1 MKALHFLLL
10 LFLLQPLLTL
20 SAANISFY
28 VHQESSSVYYG
39 DTINARLVLKTAGE
53 KLPTPS
59 TPTASNPDNS
69 CSIQISEAPSVSQ
82 SSNVQ
87 IINGKRTVSSNV
99 SYIWDASISPNSTN
113 DVKNISFEVIVG
125 GETYTARLE
134 PVTIIPP
141 SVVSPFSP
149 FVQVELSSDK
159 TNVICEDSF
168 RITATIRLKAITV
181 DGKAKSP
188 ISNRAIPHLTLP
200 HLDEKLEGI
209 RLLAGEPNELNNYL
223 TSSGFGFSI
232 NNYVSSNGFGFF
244 SSPTLSV
251 FNIPNTI
258 SPIDGTNFITYSW
271 TTIYK
276 AKNSGT
282 ILFKPISLRG
292 KIIFEPAKDSYCLT
306 PHLFLVS
313 EPLKITINEPPL
325 EGRPAS
331 FIGAISDKLKAET
344 SLDTQNCKEG
354 DPITLTLKLENVEN
368 PLSVTPPKLDELDG
382 FKNNFRAFGEIKATP
397 NEADKNA
404 TFEYSIRPITSG
416 TIEVP
421 AIELGYYNLTTN
433 QYATITTI
441 PVPIRVDPAPQV
453 AAIDGSEAVDLPD
466 EVVRYYPTAISFDT
480 STTSG
485 SISFLIKQLAIISP
499 FIWVVVLLLR
509 KILSKRKRLIE
520 YIKNMSATEA
530 AIKRLSNAN
539 VPAEVMSAVSTF
551 ISKKFKIKTTGS
563 TPDDIL
569 KALNEKKISSEIIT
583 QLSKPLKRIF
593 DLSFAPNADIP
604 TEVTDAKEKLL
615 PVLQKLKGKSSTLPQ
630 ICICIGAIVACI
642 AIVVGP
648 IIAAILL
655 SISTTQI
662 EKRSTPDEYELR
674 QANLLVNAAVSKKD
688 FTAIATNYYTRFS
701 YNFNSSK
708 PIPALLHNYATA
720 LTLADH
726 PQKAIDVI
734 DYIETITG
742 TTKELDNSRLFAM
755 QSLQEQDSLQTEE
768 DGISTILESPTLP
781 WYRMP
786 LFWHYQYSISE
797 RGNALCIIWTILWVL
812 LIIRLFPTNRK
823 PVNIAIAIAFVAFI
837 FVSSSYLASR
847 ELLKKPIPE
856 ITAEELLLEQEQTI
870 EEGLPNE

>member
-10 LFLLQPLLTL
+10 LLFLPINIIL
-20 SAANISFY
+20 ANNILFTAEQETDY
-28 VHQESSSVYYG
+28 VYFG
-39 DTINARLVLKTAGE
+39 DFLRAQIALETTE
-53 KLPTPS
+53 KLDVPPQ
-59 TPTASNPDNS
+59 PKVVNKSNNY
-69 CSIQISEAPSVSQ
+69 SIEISKAPYVSQ
-82 SSNVQ
+82 SFFSQ
-87 IINGKRTVSSNV
+87 YINGKRITENNYTYSWNTK
-99 SYIWDASISPNSTN
+99 ISPNSTN
-113 DVKNISFEVIVG
+113 AIEAIKFEINVNGKNYSAQLKPITVI
-125 GETYTARLE
+125 A
-134 PVTIIPP
+134 PQP
-141 SVVSPFSP
+141 SPYASIEF
-149 FVQVELSSDK
+149 FADK
-159 TNVICEDSF
+159 TEIIAEDTF
-168 RITATIRLKAITV
+168 RITASIKLLA
-181 DGKAKSP
+181 
-188 ISNRAIPHLTLP
+188 ISNANKIIPPIFQRATPRLLLP
-200 HLDEKLEGI
+200 HLDQNFEEIKLAANGVNQLFEYATSNVGI
-209 RLLAGEPNELNNYL
+209 Y
-223 TSSGFGFSI
+223 I
-232 NNYVSSNGFGFF
+232 NNYQVPSPFSIFGDGAQ
-244 SSPTLSV
+244 SI
-251 FNIPNTI
+251 FNIPNSI
-258 SPIDGTNFITYSW
+258 IEENGTNYFVYSW

-276 AKNSGT
+276 AK
-282 ILFKPISLRG
+282 
-292 KIIFEPAKDSYCLT
+292 T
-306 PHLFLVS
+306 PS
-313 EPLKITINEPPL
+313 KITFNPITFVGQILKQAPNNKYDLTDVFIVSDPINITISDPPL
-325 EGRPAS
+325 EGRPTS

-368 PLSVTPPKLDELDG
+368 PLSVIPPKLDELDG

-499 FIWVVVLLLR
+499 FIWVVALLLR
-509 KILSKRKRLIE
+509 KIISKRKRLIE

-569 KALNEKKISSEIIT
+569 KALNEQKISSEIIT
-583 QLSKPLKRIF
+583 LLSKPLKRIF

-662 EKRSTPDEYELR
+662 EKHGTPDEYELR
-674 QANLLVNAAVSKKD
+674 QANLLVNTAISKKD

-720 LTLADH
+720 LTLAGH

-797 RGNALCIIWTILWVL
+797 RGNALCIIWTILWAL
-812 LIIRLFPTNRK
+812 LIIRLLPTNRK

>member
-1 MKALHFLLL
+1 MKLLQI
-10 LFLLQPLLTL
+10 LFLLVIVPFNLLL
-20 SAANISFY
+20 ANNISFDAL
-28 VHQESSSVYYG
+28 QEDDYVYYG
-39 DTINARLVLKTAGE
+39 QGLLARLILKTDGE
-53 KLPTPS
+53 ISPTPQ
-59 TPTASNPDNS
+59 PKIIQNNS
-69 CSIQISEAPSVSQ
+69 SENYSIEMSQ
-82 SSNVQ
+82 QPRVNRSSFVQ
-87 IINGKRTVSSNV
+87 IINGKRTTESNI
-99 SYIWDASISPNSTN
+99 SYAWDIQITPTSTNSIDSIKFEIDVDGKNYKAQLKPITVISPQPS
-113 DVKNISFEVIVG
+113 KFANI
-125 GETYTARLE
+125 
-134 PVTIIPP
+134 
-141 SVVSPFSP
+141 
-149 FVQVELSSDK
+149 ELSVDK
-159 TNVICEDSF
+159 TDVIAEDTF
-168 RITATIRLKAITV
+168 RITASLRLAAIANK
-181 DGKAKSP
+181 GKQYPP
-188 ISNRAIPHLTLP
+188 IYQRAIPNLFLP
-200 HLDEKLEGI
+200 HLDKQQEEITLIANG
-209 RLLAGEPNELNNYL
+209 PNELAEYATL
-223 TSSGFGFSI
+223 DIGMYI
-232 NNYVSSNGFGFF
+232 NSYRFPSAFGFF
-244 SSPTLSV
+244 SNSSKSI
-251 FNIPNTI
+251 FNLPNSI
-258 SPIDGTNFITYSW
+258 INENRTNFFVYSW

-276 AKNSGT
+276 AKKPASITFDPITFIGQ
-282 ILFKPISLRG
+282 ILIPDANEQFN
-292 KIIFEPAKDSYCLT
+292 LT
-306 PHLFLVS
+306 DVYIVS
-313 EPLKITINEPPL
+313 EPITITISEPPL
-325 EGRPAS
+325 EGRPDS

-344 SLDTQNCKEG
+344 RLDTQSCKEG
-354 DPITLTLKLENVEN
+354 DPINLTLSIENVEN
-368 PLSVTPPKLDELDG
+368 PLAIIPPNLTKISG
-382 FKNNFRAFGEIKATP
+382 FSENFRAFGETKATP
-397 NEADKNA
+397 NEAEKKV
-404 TFEYSIRPITSG
+404 TFEYSIRPLVSG
-416 TIEVP
+416 TIEFP
-421 AIELGYYNLTTN
+421 SIELGYYNLSTN

-453 AAIDGSEAVDLPD
+453 AAFGDNSTAD
-466 EVVRYYPTAISFDT
+466 ESIASDITRYYPTAISFGT

-499 FIWVVVLLLR
+499 FIWVVALLLR
-509 KILSKRKRLIE
+509 KIISKRKRLIE

-569 KALNEKKISSEIIT
+569 KALNEQKKSSEIIT

-630 ICICIGAIVACI
+630 ICICIGAIVACT

-662 EKRSTPDEYELR
+662 EKRTPDEYELR
-674 QANLLVNAAVSKKD
+674 QANLLINAAVSKKD

-720 LTLADH
+720 LTLAGH

-768 DGISTILESPTLP
+768 DGIATILESPALP

-797 RGNALCIIWTILWVL
+797 RGNALCIIWTILWALV
-812 LIIRLFPTNRK
+812 IIRLLPTNRK

-856 ITAEELLLEQEQTI
+856 ITAEELLLEQESSN
-870 EEGLPNE
+870 EEAN

>member
-10 LFLLQPLLTL
+10 LLFLPINIIL
-20 SAANISFY
+20 ANNILFTAEQETDY
-28 VHQESSSVYYG
+28 VYFG
-39 DTINARLVLKTAGE
+39 DFLRAQIALETTE
-53 KLPTPS
+53 KLDVPPK
-59 TPTASNPDNS
+59 PKVVNKSNNY
-69 CSIQISEAPSVSQ
+69 SIEISEAPYVSQ
-82 SSNVQ
+82 SFFSQ
-87 IINGKRTVSSNV
+87 YINGKRITENNYTYSWNTK
-99 SYIWDASISPNSTN
+99 ISPNSTN
-113 DVKNISFEVIVG
+113 AIEAIKFEINVNGKNYSAQLKPINVI
-125 GETYTARLE
+125 A
-134 PVTIIPP
+134 PQP
-141 SVVSPFSP
+141 SPYASIEF
-149 FVQVELSSDK
+149 FADK
-159 TNVICEDSF
+159 TEIIAEDTF
-168 RITATIRLKAITV
+168 RITASIKLLA
-181 DGKAKSP
+181 
-188 ISNRAIPHLTLP
+188 ISNANKIIPPIFQRATPRLLLP
-200 HLDEKLEGI
+200 HLDQNFEEIKLAANGVNQLFEYATSNVGI
-209 RLLAGEPNELNNYL
+209 Y
-223 TSSGFGFSI
+223 I
-232 NNYVSSNGFGFF
+232 NNYQVPSPFSIFGDGAQ
-244 SSPTLSV
+244 SI
-251 FNIPNTI
+251 FNIPNSI
-258 SPIDGTNFITYSW
+258 IEENGTNYFVYSW

-276 AKNSGT
+276 AKTPSKIT
-282 ILFKPISLRG
+282 FKPITFVGEIL
-292 KIIFEPAKDSYCLT
+292 KQAPNNKYDLT
-306 PHLFLVS
+306 DVFIVS
-313 EPLKITINEPPL
+313 DPINITISDPPF

-354 DPITLTLKLENVEN
+354 DPITLTLKLENIEN
-368 PLSVTPPKLDELDG
+368 PLSVTPPKLDAIAG
-382 FKNNFRAFGEIKATP
+382 FKDNFRAFGEVKSSP
-397 NEADKNA
+397 NEAEKKA
-404 TFEYSIRPITSG
+404 IFEYSLRPITSG
-416 TIEVP
+416 TMEFP
-421 AIELGYYNLTTN
+421 ALELGYYNLTTN

-453 AAIDGSEAVDLPD
+453 AAIDGSEAVDLPN
-466 EVVRYYPTAISFDT
+466 EIVRYYPTAISFDT
-480 STTSG
+480 NTTSG

-499 FIWVVVLLLR
+499 FIWVVALLLR

-569 KALNEKKISSEIIT
+569 KALNEQKISSEIIT

-615 PVLQKLKGKSSTLPQ
+615 PILQKLKGKSSTLPQ

-662 EKRSTPDEYELR
+662 EKHGTPDEYELR

-720 LTLADH
+720 LTLAGH

-856 ITAEELLLEQEQTI
+856 ITAEELLLEHEQTI

>member
-10 LFLLQPLLTL
+10 LLFLPINIIL
-20 SAANISFY
+20 ANNILFTAEQETDY
-28 VHQESSSVYYG
+28 VYFG
-39 DTINARLVLKTAGE
+39 DFLRAQIALETTE
-53 KLPTPS
+53 KLDVPPQ
-59 TPTASNPDNS
+59 PKVVNNSNNY
-69 CSIQISEAPSVSQ
+69 SIEISKAPYVSQ
-82 SSNVQ
+82 SFFSQ
-87 IINGKRTVSSNV
+87 YINGKRITENNYTYSWNTK
-99 SYIWDASISPNSTN
+99 ISPNSTN
-113 DVKNISFEVIVG
+113 AIEAIKFEINVNGKNYSAQLKPITVI
-125 GETYTARLE
+125 A
-134 PVTIIPP
+134 PQP
-141 SVVSPFSP
+141 SPYASIEF
-149 FVQVELSSDK
+149 FADK
-159 TNVICEDSF
+159 TEIIAEDTF
-168 RITATIRLKAITV
+168 RITASIKLLA
-181 DGKAKSP
+181 
-188 ISNRAIPHLTLP
+188 ISNANKIIPPIFQRATPRLLLP
-200 HLDEKLEGI
+200 HLDQNFEEIKLAANGVNQLFEYATSNVGI
-209 RLLAGEPNELNNYL
+209 Y
-223 TSSGFGFSI
+223 I
-232 NNYVSSNGFGFF
+232 NNYQVPSPFSIFGDGAQ
-244 SSPTLSV
+244 SI
-251 FNIPNTI
+251 FNIPNSI
-258 SPIDGTNFITYSW
+258 IEENGTNYFVYSW

-276 AKNSGT
+276 AKTPSKIT
-282 ILFKPISLRG
+282 FKPITFVGEIL
-292 KIIFEPAKDSYCLT
+292 KQAPNNKYDLT
-306 PHLFLVS
+306 DVFIVS
-313 EPLKITINEPPL
+313 DPINITISEPPL
-325 EGRPAS
+325 EGRPDC
-331 FIGAISDKLKAET
+331 FIGAISDKLKVET

-368 PLSVTPPKLDELDG
+368 PLSVIPPKLDELDG

-453 AAIDGSEAVDLPD
+453 AAIDGSEAVDLLD

-499 FIWVVVLLLR
+499 FIWVVALLLR
-509 KILSKRKRLIE
+509 KIISKRKRLIE

-539 VPAEVMSAVSTF
+539 VPAEVISAVSTF

-569 KALNEKKISSEIIT
+569 KALNEQKISSEIIT

-604 TEVTDAKEKLL
+604 TEVAAAKEKLL

-648 IIAAILL
+648 IIVAILL

-720 LTLADH
+720 LTLAGH

-755 QSLQEQDSLQTEE
+755 QSLQEQDSLQIEK

-797 RGNALCIIWTILWVL
+797 RGNALCIIWTILWAL
-812 LIIRLFPTNRK
+812 LIIRLLPTNRK
-823 PVNIAIAIAFVAFI
+823 PVNIDIAIAFVAFI

>member
-1 MKALHFLLL
+1 MKRHFLLL
-10 LFLLQPLLTL
+10 LFLLQSLLTL

-28 VHQESSSVYYG
+28 VQQESSSVYYG
-39 DTINARLVLKTAGE
+39 DTINASLVLKTTEE
-53 KLPTPS
+53 KLPSSPS

-69 CSIQISEAPSVSQ
+69 CSIQISPASFSQ
-82 SSNVQ
+82 SSHAQ
-87 IINGKRTVSSNV
+87 IINGKRTVSSNI
-99 SYIWDASISPNSTN
+99 SYIWYASISPNSTN

-125 GETYTARLE
+125 GETYTAQLK
-134 PVTIIPP
+134 PINVIAPQP
-141 SVVSPFSP
+141 SPYASIEF
-149 FVQVELSSDK
+149 FADK
-159 TNVICEDSF
+159 TEIIAEDTF
-168 RITATIRLKAITV
+168 RITASIKLLA
-181 DGKAKSP
+181 
-188 ISNRAIPHLTLP
+188 ISNANKIIPPIFQRATPRLLLP
-200 HLDEKLEGI
+200 HLDQNFEEIKLAANGVNQLFEYATSNVGI
-209 RLLAGEPNELNNYL
+209 Y
-223 TSSGFGFSI
+223 I
-232 NNYVSSNGFGFF
+232 NNYQVPSPFSIFGDGAQ
-244 SSPTLSV
+244 SI
-251 FNIPNTI
+251 FNIPNSI
-258 SPIDGTNFITYSW
+258 IEENGTNYFVYSW

-276 AKNSGT
+276 AKTPSKIT
-282 ILFKPISLRG
+282 FKPITFVGEIL
-292 KIIFEPAKDSYCLT
+292 KQAPNNKYDLT
-306 PHLFLVS
+306 DVFIVS
-313 EPLKITINEPPL
+313 DPINITISDPPF

-368 PLSVTPPKLDELDG
+368 PLSVIPPKLDELDG

-499 FIWVVVLLLR
+499 FIWVVALLLQ

-530 AIKRLSNAN
+530 AIKRLSIAN

-569 KALNEKKISSEIIT
+569 KALNEQKISSEIIT

-674 QANLLVNAAVSKKD
+674 QANLLVNTAISKKD

-720 LTLADH
+720 LTLAGH

-742 TTKELDNSRLFAM
+742 ATKELDNSRLFAM

-797 RGNALCIIWTILWVL
+797 RGNALCIIWTILWAL
-812 LIIRLFPTNRK
+812 LIIRLLPTNRK

>member
-10 LFLLQPLLTL
+10 LLFLPINIIL
-20 SAANISFY
+20 ANNILFTAEQETDY
-28 VHQESSSVYYG
+28 VYFG
-39 DTINARLVLKTAGE
+39 DFLRAQIALETTE
-53 KLPTPS
+53 KLDVPPQ
-59 TPTASNPDNS
+59 PKVVNNSNDY
-69 CSIQISEAPSVSQ
+69 SIEISKAPYVSQ
-82 SSNVQ
+82 SFFSQ
-87 IINGKRTVSSNV
+87 YINGKRITENNYTYSWNTK
-99 SYIWDASISPNSTN
+99 ISPNSTN
-113 DVKNISFEVIVG
+113 AIEAIKFEINVNGKNYSAQLKPITVI
-125 GETYTARLE
+125 A
-134 PVTIIPP
+134 PQP
-141 SVVSPFSP
+141 SPYASIEF
-149 FVQVELSSDK
+149 FADK
-159 TNVICEDSF
+159 TEIIAEDTF
-168 RITATIRLKAITV
+168 RITASIKLLA
-181 DGKAKSP
+181 
-188 ISNRAIPHLTLP
+188 ISNANKTIPPIFQRATPRLLLP
-200 HLDEKLEGI
+200 HLDQNFEEIKLAANGVNQLFEYATSNVGI
-209 RLLAGEPNELNNYL
+209 Y
-223 TSSGFGFSI
+223 I
-232 NNYVSSNGFGFF
+232 NNYQVPSPFSIFGDGAQ
-244 SSPTLSV
+244 SI
-251 FNIPNTI
+251 FNIPNSI
-258 SPIDGTNFITYSW
+258 IEENGTNYFVYSW

-276 AKNSGT
+276 AKTPSKIT
-282 ILFKPISLRG
+282 FKPITFVGEIL
-292 KIIFEPAKDSYCLT
+292 KEAPNNKYDLT
-306 PHLFLVS
+306 DVFIVS
-313 EPLKITINEPPL
+313 DPINITISEPPL

-368 PLSVTPPKLDELDG
+368 PLSVIPPKLDELDG
-382 FKNNFRAFGEIKATP
+382 FKNNFRAFGEIKTTP

-499 FIWVVVLLLR
+499 FIWVVALLLR

-569 KALNEKKISSEIIT
+569 KALNEQKISSEIIT

-662 EKRSTPDEYELR
+662 EKRTPDEYELR
-674 QANLLVNAAVSKKD
+674 QANLLVNTAISKKD

-720 LTLADH
+720 LTLAGH

-768 DGISTILESPTLP
+768 NGISTILESPTLP

-812 LIIRLFPTNRK
+812 LIIRIFPTNRK

-856 ITAEELLLEQEQTI
+856 ITAAELLLEQEQTI

>member
-39 DTINARLVLKTAGE
+39 DTINASLVLKTAGE

-125 GETYTARLE
+125 GKTYTARLE
-134 PVTIIPP
+134 PITIIPP
-141 SVVSPFSP
+141 TVVSPFSP

-209 RLLAGEPNELNNYL
+209 KLLAGDPNELNNYL

-368 PLSVTPPKLDELDG
+368 PLSVIPPKLDELDG
-382 FKNNFRAFGEIKATP
+382 FKNNFRAFGEIKTTP

-453 AAIDGSEAVDLPD
+453 AAIDDSEAVDLPD

-499 FIWVVVLLLR
+499 FIWVVALLLR

-569 KALNEKKISSEIIT
+569 KALNEQKISSEIIT

-662 EKRSTPDEYELR
+662 EKRTPDEYELR

-720 LTLADH
+720 LTLAGH

-856 ITAEELLLEQEQTI
+856 ITAEELLLEHEQTI

>member
-1 MKALHFLLL
+1 MKTIRLLLVLLL
-10 LFLLQPLLTL
+10 LPLNAIL
-20 SAANISFY
+20 AASISFTAG
-28 VHQESSSVYYG
+28 QEAEHVYFG
-39 DTINARLVLKTAGE
+39 GHLRAILSLETNEKLDAGLNPRIINA
-53 KLPTPS
+53 
-59 TPTASNPDNS
+59 SNNY
-69 CSIQISEAPSVSQ
+69 SIKIAPEPRVSQ
-82 SSNVQ
+82 SSFVQ
-87 IINGKRTVSSNV
+87 IINGERTTKSDYTYQWPMVIN
-99 SYIWDASISPNSTN
+99 PNSTN
-113 DVKNISFEVIVG
+113 TIEAIKFEIDVNGKSYSAQLEPITVIAPQPSPIASIDFSADKTEVI
-125 GETYTARLE
+125 A
-134 PVTIIPP
+134 
-141 SVVSPFSP
+141 
-149 FVQVELSSDK
+149 
-159 TNVICEDSF
+159 EDTF
-168 RITATIRLKAITV
+168 RITASIRMVAIT
-181 DGKAKSP
+181 DATNKLPP
-188 ISNRAIPHLTLP
+188 IYQRATPTLLLP
-200 HLDEKLEGI
+200 HLDQNQEEIKLVANGVNQLFEH
-209 RLLAGEPNELNNYL
+209 A
-223 TSSGFGFSI
+223 TSNIGLYINDYRIQSPFSI
-232 NNYVSSNGFGFF
+232 FANNSQSI
-244 SSPTLSV
+244 
-251 FNIPNTI
+251 FNLPNTI
-258 SPIDGTNFITYSW
+258 TEENGTNYFVYSW

-276 AKNSGT
+276 AKTPST
-282 ILFKPISLRG
+282 ITFKPITLIGQLLKERPDNRFDLDDVF
-292 KIIFEPAKDSYCLT
+292 I
-306 PHLFLVS
+306 VS
-313 EPLKITINEPPL
+313 DPITITISEPPL
-325 EGRPAS
+325 EGRPDS

-368 PLSVTPPKLDELDG
+368 PLSVLPPNLNELDG
-382 FKNNFRAFGEIKATP
+382 FADKFRAFGETKATP
-397 NEADKNA
+397 NEAEKKA
-404 TFEYSIRPITSG
+404 VFEYSLRPITSG
-416 TIEVP
+416 TIEFP
-421 AIELGYYNLTTN
+421 TIELGYYNLSTN

-480 STTSG
+480 STTSR

-499 FIWVVVLLLR
+499 FIWVVALLLQ

-520 YIKNMSATEA
+520 YIKNMSTTEA

-583 QLSKPLKRIF
+583 QISKPLKRIF

-655 SISTTQI
+655 AISTTQI
-662 EKRSTPDEYELR
+662 EKRTPDEYELR

-720 LTLADH
+720 LTLAGH
-726 PQKAIDVI
+726 PQKAIGVI

-797 RGNALCIIWTILWVL
+797 RGNALCIIWTTLWAL

-847 ELLKKPIPE
+847 ELLKKPLPNIPE
-856 ITAEELLLEQEQTI
+856 EALNIENSLSI
-870 EEGLPNE
+870 EEVSTNEKAT

>member
-10 LFLLQPLLTL
+10 LLFLPINIIL
-20 SAANISFY
+20 ANNILFTAEQETDY
-28 VHQESSSVYYG
+28 VYFG
-39 DTINARLVLKTAGE
+39 DFLRAQIALETTE
-53 KLPTPS
+53 KLDVPPQ
-59 TPTASNPDNS
+59 PKVVNNSNNY
-69 CSIQISEAPSVSQ
+69 SIEISKAPYVSQ
-82 SSNVQ
+82 SFFSQ
-87 IINGKRTVSSNV
+87 YINGKRITENNYTYSWNTK
-99 SYIWDASISPNSTN
+99 ISPNSTN
-113 DVKNISFEVIVG
+113 AIEAIKFEINVNGKNYSAQLKPITVI
-125 GETYTARLE
+125 A
-134 PVTIIPP
+134 PQP
-141 SVVSPFSP
+141 SPYASIEF
-149 FVQVELSSDK
+149 FADK
-159 TNVICEDSF
+159 TEIIAEDTF
-168 RITATIRLKAITV
+168 RITASIKLLA
-181 DGKAKSP
+181 
-188 ISNRAIPHLTLP
+188 ISNANKIIPPIFQRATPRLLLP
-200 HLDEKLEGI
+200 HLDQNFEEIKLAANGVNQLFEYATSNVGI
-209 RLLAGEPNELNNYL
+209 Y
-223 TSSGFGFSI
+223 I
-232 NNYVSSNGFGFF
+232 NNYQVPSPFSIFGDGAQ
-244 SSPTLSV
+244 SI
-251 FNIPNTI
+251 FNIPNSI
-258 SPIDGTNFITYSW
+258 IEENGTNYFVYSW

-276 AKNSGT
+276 AKTPSKIT
-282 ILFKPISLRG
+282 FKPITFVGEIL
-292 KIIFEPAKDSYCLT
+292 KQAPNNKYDLT
-306 PHLFLVS
+306 DVFIVS
-313 EPLKITINEPPL
+313 DPINITISEPPL
-325 EGRPAS
+325 EGRPDC
-331 FIGAISDKLKAET
+331 FIGAISDKLKVET

-368 PLSVTPPKLDELDG
+368 PLSVIPPKLDELDG

-453 AAIDGSEAVDLPD
+453 AAIDGSEAVDLLD

-499 FIWVVVLLLR
+499 FIWVVALLLR
-509 KILSKRKRLIE
+509 KIISKRKRLIE

-539 VPAEVMSAVSTF
+539 VPAEVISAVSTF

-569 KALNEKKISSEIIT
+569 KALNEQKISSEIIT

-604 TEVTDAKEKLL
+604 TEVAAAKEKLL

-648 IIAAILL
+648 IIVAILL

-720 LTLADH
+720 LTLAGH

-755 QSLQEQDSLQTEE
+755 QSLQEQDSLQIEK

-797 RGNALCIIWTILWVL
+797 RGNALCIIWTILWAL
-812 LIIRLFPTNRK
+812 LIIRLLPTNRK

>member
-99 SYIWDASISPNSTN
+99 SYIWNASISPNSTN

-325 EGRPAS
+325 EGRPES
-331 FIGAISDKLKAET
+331 FTGAISDNLKLE
-344 SLDTQNCKEG
+344 SELDTQICKEG

-368 PLSVTPPKLDELDG
+368 PLSVIPPKLAELDG
-382 FKNNFRAFGEIKATP
+382 FKNNFRAFGEVKATP

-404 TFEYSIRPITSG
+404 TFEYSIRPISSG
-416 TIEVP
+416 TIEFP
-421 AIELGYYNLTTN
+421 AIELGYYNLSTN
-433 QYATITTI
+433 QYATTSTAPI
-441 PVPIRVDPAPQV
+441 PLRVDPAPQI
-453 AAIDGSEAVDLPD
+453 AAFDSTQTVDLP
-466 EVVRYYPTAISFDT
+466 EEIIRYYPTAISFDT
-480 STTSG
+480 SVTSE
-485 SISFLIKQLAIISP
+485 SISFLFEKLAILAP
-499 FIWVVVLLLR
+499 FIWIAALLLR
-509 KILSKRKRLIE
+509 KFISKRKRFFE
-520 YIKNMSATEA
+520 YIKNMSATES
-530 AIKRLSNAN
+530 AIKKLS
-539 VPAEVMSAVSTF
+539 VAETPTEIIAAASTF
-551 ISKKFKIKTTGS
+551 ISKKFKIKTTGF
-563 TPDDIL
+563 TPEDIA
-569 KALNEKKISSEIIT
+569 KALHKQNTSSEIIT
-583 QLSKPLKRIF
+583 ELSKPLKRIF

-604 TEVTDAKEKLL
+604 TEVAAAKEKFL
-615 PVLQKLKGKSSTLPQ
+615 PILRKLKGKSSTIPQ
-630 ICICIGAIVACI
+630 ICIFIGAFVACI
-642 AIVVGP
+642 AIVVAP
-648 IIAAILL
+648 IIAAMLL
-655 SISTTQI
+655 SIYTTQI
-662 EKRSTPDEYELR
+662 EKHSTPDEYELR
-674 QANLLVNAAVSKKD
+674 QANLLVNAAVSKEN

-701 YNFNSSK
+701 YNFNSTK
-708 PIPALLHNYATA
+708 PITALLHNYATA
-720 LTLADH
+720 LTLAGY

-734 DYIETITG
+734 EHIETITG
-742 TTKELDNSRLFAM
+742 ATKELDNSILFAM
-755 QSLQEQDSLQTEE
+755 QTRQEQESLQANDEITI
-768 DGISTILESPTLP
+768 ISESPTLP

-786 LFWHYQYSISE
+786 LFWHYRYSISE
-797 RGNALCIIWTILWVL
+797 RGNALCIIWIMLWVL
-812 LIIRLFPTNRK
+812 LILRLFPLNKK
-823 PVNIAIAIAFVAFI
+823 PLNIATALTIIVFI
-837 FVSSSYLASR
+837 FISSSYFASR
-847 ELLKKPIPE
+847 ELLKTPIPE

>member
-10 LFLLQPLLTL
+10 LLFLPINIIL
-20 SAANISFY
+20 ANNILFTAEQETDY
-28 VHQESSSVYYG
+28 VYFG
-39 DTINARLVLKTAGE
+39 DFLRAQIALETTE
-53 KLPTPS
+53 KLDVPPQ
-59 TPTASNPDNS
+59 PKVVNNSNDY
-69 CSIQISEAPSVSQ
+69 SIEISKAPYVSQ
-82 SSNVQ
+82 SFFSQ
-87 IINGKRTVSSNV
+87 YINGKRITENNYTYSWNTK
-99 SYIWDASISPNSTN
+99 ISPNSTN
-113 DVKNISFEVIVG
+113 AIEAIKFEINVNGKNYSAQLKPITVI
-125 GETYTARLE
+125 A
-134 PVTIIPP
+134 PQP
-141 SVVSPFSP
+141 SPYASIEF
-149 FVQVELSSDK
+149 FTDK
-159 TNVICEDSF
+159 TEIIAEDTF
-168 RITATIRLKAITV
+168 RITASIKLLA
-181 DGKAKSP
+181 
-188 ISNRAIPHLTLP
+188 ISNANKIIPPIFQRATPRLLLP
-200 HLDEKLEGI
+200 HLDQNFEEIKLAANGI
-209 RLLAGEPNELNNYL
+209 NQLFEYA
-223 TSSGFGFSI
+223 TSNVGIYI
-232 NNYVSSNGFGFF
+232 NNYQVPSPFSIFGDGAQ
-244 SSPTLSV
+244 SI
-251 FNIPNTI
+251 FNIPNSI
-258 SPIDGTNFITYSW
+258 IEENGTNYFVYSW

-276 AKNSGT
+276 AKTPSKIT
-282 ILFKPISLRG
+282 FKPITFVGEIL
-292 KIIFEPAKDSYCLT
+292 KQAPNNKYDLT
-306 PHLFLVS
+306 DVFIVS
-313 EPLKITINEPPL
+313 DPINITISEPPL

-368 PLSVTPPKLDELDG
+368 PLSVIPPKLDELDG
-382 FKNNFRAFGEIKATP
+382 FKNNFRAFGEIKTTP

-499 FIWVVVLLLR
+499 FIWVVALLLR

-569 KALNEKKISSEIIT
+569 KALNEQKISSEIIT

-662 EKRSTPDEYELR
+662 EKRTPDEYELR

-720 LTLADH
+720 LTLAGH

-797 RGNALCIIWTILWVL
+797 RGNALCIIWTILWAL